1 MNQLIFITQE
11 ALYLVLVV
19 SGPPVVISLVVGLL
33 IAVFQA
39 TTQIQEQTLTFAPKM
54 VIVFGI
60 LALLGSWMG
69 SILLAFT
76 FQVFD
81 RFPEL
86 IAR

>member
-1 MNQLIFITQE
+1 VNQLIFITQE
-11 ALYLVLVV
+11 ALYLVLVC
-19 SGPPVVISLVVGLL
+19 SGPPVVISLVVGLA

-60 LALLGSWMG
+60 LALLGPWIG
-69 SILLAFT
+69 HTLLT
-76 FQVFD
+76 FATQVFD
-81 RFPEL
+81 RFPEM

>member
-1 MNQLIFITQE
+1 VNQLIFITQE
-11 ALYLVLVV
+11 ALYLVLVC
-19 SGPPVVISLVVGLL
+19 SGPPVVISLVVGLA

-60 LALLGSWMG
+60 LALLGSWIG
-69 SILLAFT
+69 HTLLAFAT
-76 FQVFD
+76 QVFD
-81 RFPEL
+81 RFPEM

>member
-1 MNQLIFITQE
+1 VNQIIFITQE
-11 ALYLVLVV
+11 ALYLVLVC
-19 SGPPVVISLVVGLL
+19 SGPPVVISLVVGLA

-60 LALLGSWMG
+60 LALLGSWIG
-69 SILLAFT
+69 HTLLT
-76 FQVFD
+76 FATQVFD
-81 RFPEL
+81 RFPEM

>member
-11 ALYLVLVV
+11 ALYLVLVC
-19 SGPPVVISLVVGLL
+19 SGPPVMISLVIGLI

-54 VIVFGI
+54 IIVFGI

-69 SILLAFT
+69 TILMRFT
-76 FQVFD
+76 FQLFD
-81 RFPEL
+81 QFPAML
-86 IAR
+86 GR

>member
-1 MNQLIFITQE
+1 MNQIIFITQE
-11 ALYLVLVV
+11 ALYLVLVC
-19 SGPPVVISLVVGLL
+19 SGPPVVISLVVGLA

-60 LALLGSWMG
+60 LGLMGSWIG
-69 SILLAFT
+69 HTLLT
-76 FQVFD
+76 FATQVFD